1 MTTQDHYF
9 SATPPDRSEP
19 IEIPVEVRGLS
30 LSLHS
35 DVGVFSRLRA
45 DTGTMVMARSVQLP
59 ETGAIL
65 DLGCGYGLLGVVA
78 AVLCPNARVTLV
90 DVNPR
95 AADLARRNCQR
106 YAPGSTEVLVGD
118 ALEVLGDRQ
127 FDTILCNPPY
137 RAGKAIYMALIH
149 DAAQRLRPGGAVWL
163 VGRTRQGVKTMARDI
178 GPWFRAVETIEIRS
192 GYRVLACRAL

>member
-9 SATPPDRSEP
+9 SPTPPGRSEP
-19 IEIPVEVRGLS
+19 IVIPVEVRGLS

-35 DVGVFSRLRA
+35 DVGVFSRQRA
-45 DTGTMVMARSVQLP
+45 DTGTLLIARTAELP
-59 ETGAIL
+59 ASGEIL

-78 AVLCPNARVTLV
+78 AVLSPGARVTLV

-95 AADLARRNCQR
+95 AADLASRNCQR
-106 YAPGSTEVLVGD
+106 YAPANTEVLTGD
-118 ALEVLGDRQ
+118 ALEVLGERE

-137 RAGKAIYMALIH
+137 RAGKAVYMTLIE
-149 DAAQRLRPGGAVWL
+149 DAARRLRPGGTAWL

-178 GPWFRAVETIEIRS
+178 GPWFSAVETAEVKS